1 MLSPFRMVCR
11 YFILPERCK
20 LCLFSFLRNLFY
32 LYNSAD
38 ATTTDCVVVALK
50 NLMNQM
56 YSKDI
61 SRKSGSVLREKIKH
75 GEFIGGYASYGY
87 IKDPEDRHRI
97 IVAPEAAEVVR
108 SIFQK
113 KLEGVSNAAIVRWLN
128 NSGIL
133 SPCCYRHQKGIL
145 LDALSQLINKEIE
158 QAVDTV
164 QMAKHLFD
172 GTEE

>member
-1 MLSPFRMVCR
+1 MENLS
-11 YFILPERCK
+11 
-20 LCLFSFLRNLFY
+20 
-32 LYNSAD
+32 A
-38 ATTTDCVVVALK
+38 
-50 NLMNQM
+50 
-56 YSKDI
+56 
-61 SRKSGSVLREKIKH
+61 
-75 GEFIGGYASYGY
+75 ASYGY